1 MLECPDFPHAYD
13 NPSSVNS
20 PARPTPRLPAYTHHR
35 TSSNVSNT
43 STSSQSNVN
52 PTFRLEDESDYALYS
67 PNHYYQRSPN
77 VVTSIGNYG
86 TGVANHEY
94 GSQYLSRQNSH
105 ESNPNSSSGE
115 RPSNLEVVT
124 RLRSSL
130 KRSNYTYNSPNKTT
144 STSKNNSGSG
154 TPTNP
159 TPPDSL
165 TSEDSSYVSAKDSQI
180 SMGRV
185 RFSPVTFDRDNIS
198 RDHREALLDIPVHGQ
213 SQDTTVPIQA
223 NRRLSRNRKPSISEL
238 ERDFLS

>member
-1 MLECPDFPHAYD
+1 MLECVDFPHAYD

-52 PTFRLEDESDYALYS
+52 PTFRLEDETDYASYS
-67 PNHYYQRSPN
+67 SNHYYPRTSN
-77 VVTSIGNYG
+77 VPTSVGIYG
-86 TGVANHEY
+86 TSVMNHDY

-105 ESNPNSSSGE
+105 ESNPNSSSE

-130 KRSNYTYNSPNKTT
+130 KRPNCSYNPTNKTC
-144 STSKNNSGSG
+144 TSKNNSGSG

-185 RFSPVTFDRDNIS
+185 RFSPVTFDRDSLS
-198 RDHREALLDIPVHGQ
+198 REHRDGLLDIPVHSQ
-213 SQDTTVPIQA
+213 SQDINVPIQV